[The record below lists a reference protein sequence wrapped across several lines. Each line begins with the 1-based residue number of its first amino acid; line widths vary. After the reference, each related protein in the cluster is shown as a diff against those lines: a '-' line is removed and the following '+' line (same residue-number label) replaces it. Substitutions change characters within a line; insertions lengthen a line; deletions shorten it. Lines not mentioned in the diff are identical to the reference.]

1 MGHPTGMR
9 ITQYP
14 SPQMAGRWTP
24 ALAALPPAPPA
35 KPKLLDRL
43 REALRSRHYSR
54 RTEQT
59 YCLWIK
65 RFIFFHHVR
74 HPSEM
79 AEPEINAFLTD
90 LAVNQ
95 KVSASTQNQALA
107 ALLFL
112 YRHVLGREIGDLGG
126 VIRARKT
133 TRLPVVMTRD
143 EVKAVLANLSGNKG
157 LIWPRSC
164 MARVCA

>member
-1 MGHPTGMR
+1 MGHPTGIR
-9 ITQYP
+9 VIQYP
-14 SPQMAGRWTP
+14 SPQRAGRWTP
-24 ALAALPPAPPA
+24 ALATLPPPPPA

-43 REALRSRHYSR
+43 REALRSRHDSR

-65 RFIFFHHVR
+65 RFLYVHHVR

-79 AEPEINAFLTD
+79 AEPELNAFLTD

-95 KVSASTQNQALA
+95 QVSASTHNQALA

-112 YRHVLGREIGDLGG
+112 YRHALGREIGDLGG
-126 VIRARKT
+126 VICARKT

-143 EVKAVLANLSGNKG
+143 EGKAVLANLSGDHG
-157 LIWPRSC
+157 LRASL
-164 MARVCA
+164 M